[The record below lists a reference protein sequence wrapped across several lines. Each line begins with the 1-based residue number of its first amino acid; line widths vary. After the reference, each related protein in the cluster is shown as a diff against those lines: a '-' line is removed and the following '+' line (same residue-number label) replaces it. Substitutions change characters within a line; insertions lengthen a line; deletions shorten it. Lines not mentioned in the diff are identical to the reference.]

1 MVFCC
6 RRAFS
11 AEPIYNYYMYI
22 TLIFFFRA
30 QDNLTIISSIT
41 SVYLPCSIKEFLR
54 SIRDFSTSERSS
66 FVRYIWYLGVLI
78 KSLPSAII
86 ICQKLPSLNFANE
99 LPPYR
104 TPNSVS
110 RIFEGFFL
118 LLARKRFLLAKT
130 AILC

>member
-1 MVFCC
+1 MKVSIFSDVFITITSKNLCH
-6 RRAFS
+6 
-11 AEPIYNYYMYI
+11 YYYIYI

-30 QDNLTIISSIT
+30 QDSLTMISSIT

-86 ICQKLPSLNFANE
+86 ICQKLSQLNFANR

-104 TPNSVS
+104 TPN
-110 RIFEGFFL
+110 
-118 LLARKRFLLAKT
+118 LLAE
-130 AILC
+130 ILKKISCC

>member
-1 MVFCC
+1 
-6 RRAFS
+6 
-11 AEPIYNYYMYI
+11 MYI

-30 QDNLTIISSIT
+30 QDSLTIISSIT

-86 ICQKLPSLNFANE
+86 ICQKLSSLNFANE

-130 AILC
+130 AISC